1 MIVCPTPEVPP
12 VRRGIGPS
20 KDETAV
26 EILTSFRD
34 PESILKTVCY
44 AVIYPV
50 TEISVG
56 NRGALRRHREVT
68 RATKQAPF
76 APLELAAGS
85 PSHRLPDLYSRN
97 LNRPESLGDPTGI
110 VSRPTTNP

>member
-1 MIVCPTPEVPP
+1 MLC
-12 VRRGIGPS
+12 RY
-20 KDETAV
+20 
-26 EILTSFRD
+26 L
-34 PESILKTVCY
+34 
-44 AVIYPV
+44 PV

-97 LNRPESLGDPTGI
+97 LDRPENLGDPTGI
-110 VSRPTTNP
+110 VSRPTRTP